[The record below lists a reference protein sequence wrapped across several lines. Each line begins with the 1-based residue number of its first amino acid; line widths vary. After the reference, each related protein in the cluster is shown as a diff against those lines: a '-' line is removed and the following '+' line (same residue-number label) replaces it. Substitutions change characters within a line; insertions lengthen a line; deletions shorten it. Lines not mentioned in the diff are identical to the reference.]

1 MTSFS
6 PPNHISYSQHNT
18 YTNCPRNWY
27 LGKVRHAEETQT
39 WYLPIGTAVHQ
50 MIEEHL
56 ENLIVVP
63 RTAEEVFYPLIQKQ
77 MLIQP
82 DTTKWLAG
90 GPEKDPVVEE
100 KALRKVKDCFER
112 ALEFLEDWDVWEVEY
127 DASGKLPGLE
137 PEVKAFIDIIGE
149 YKGKKKK
156 WHGPGIVDWKT
167 GSKKPSNNF
176 QLETYSALLS
186 DVKFADMNHRGGPFN
201 GFWAML
207 DPNAS
212 AARPIDLSEVS
223 PTEVGLKYQ
232 RAWRGMRAMMIEA
245 KKAYMCKMC
254 FNKDS
259 CMEYSGITPQTIYYD
274 RSHIDQPKF

>member
-1 MTSFS
+1 
-6 PPNHISYSQHNT
+6 
-18 YTNCPRNWY
+18 
-27 LGKVRHAEETQT
+27 
-39 WYLPIGTAVHQ
+39 
-50 MIEEHL
+50 MIED
-56 ENLIVVP
+56 NLSGEMAESLK
-63 RTAEEVFYPLIQKQ
+63 TAEQYFYPLIQKQ

-100 KALRKVKDCFER
+100 KALQKVKDCFER

-127 DASGKLPGLE
+127 DASGRLPGLE
-137 PEVKAFIDIIGE
+137 PEVKAFVDIIGE
-149 YKGKKKK
+149 YKGKKKR
-156 WHGPGIVDWKT
+156 WHGPGIIDWKS
-167 GSKKPSNNF
+167 GSKKPKDNF

-186 DVKFADMNHRGGPFN
+186 DVKFASMNHRGGPFN

-212 AARPIDLSEVS
+212 EARPIDLSAVD
-223 PTEVGLKYQ
+223 PAEVGAKYQ
-232 RAWRGMRAMMIEA
+232 KAWRGMKSMQIQAN
-245 KKAYMCKMC
+245 KAYMCKMC